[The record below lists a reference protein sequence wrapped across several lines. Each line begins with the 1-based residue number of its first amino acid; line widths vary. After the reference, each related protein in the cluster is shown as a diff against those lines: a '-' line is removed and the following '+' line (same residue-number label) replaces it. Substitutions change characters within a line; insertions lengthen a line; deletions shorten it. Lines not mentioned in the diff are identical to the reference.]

1 MKELFGLFAQI
12 AISRKG
18 PQDLP
23 ASYFLLTLTVFGYW
37 VIRYAVSLA
46 APPADHWRMHLL
58 IQVVFTLAWY
68 AVLLRLVGKPERFM
82 QTATAIFGAGL
93 LLDPPGVL
101 AVHYWQ
107 ALPEQHAL
115 YVPMAFVVLFIA
127 IWVIRV
133 GSYVLKHALE
143 LPLLVCVILTLLQ
156 TFIGEMVMRAIS
168 PPPVVTQTYKTN

>member
-168 PPPVVTQTYKTN
+168 PPPAVTQTYKTN